1 MMLRHLSG
9 ECTLKEDLTSLYND
23 VTNILIR
30 GCTRKTGLELQG
42 FLKMLPSCSLI
53 HVLFTQKESLITL
66 GQNLILN
73 PLDLDPLRVQVVH
86 VKSF

>member
-42 FLKMLPSCSLI
+42 FENASELLAHSCFVYPKGI
-53 HVLFTQKESLITL
+53 FIITL
-66 GQNLILN
+66 EQNLILN